1 MAHKTI
7 LIADRDLGL
16 LQALKLRCQKLGV
29 GVRTASGG
37 LEVLK
42 LVHEST
48 PDLLILDIDMPAA
61 DGLSVCEELTNNPTH
76 SPLPV
81 IFFGDRSDPE
91 TLRRFESLDAHY
103 VLKKNADTW
112 VKLEPLIGGMLRN
125 QRVPVQSSVA
135 PDPATSSRKV
145 LVVDNDFHSVQTLKI
160 KLQAYGLE
168 VLTAYNA
175 KEAFWKAVESGPGV
189 IITDYGIANG
199 DGKSLLIRLKIH
211 SLLKSVPVIVI
222 TDRTKG
228 GLKDRDRMCDMLEDG
243 SVVPSFTKPLD
254 FEALVEELRRHVR
267 LDAVRPGSWDEPND
281 TKTPS

>member
-16 LQALKLRCQKLGV
+16 LQALKPRCQKLGV
-29 GVRTASGG
+29 GVRTASDG

-42 LVHEST
+42 LVHENT

-61 DGLSVCEELTNNPTH
+61 DGLSVCEKLTNDPTLW
-76 SPLPV
+76 PLPV

-91 TLRRFESLDAHY
+91 TLRRFESLEAHY
-103 VLKKNADTW
+103 VIKNADPW
-112 VKLEPLIGGMLRN
+112 VKLEPLIGGILRN
-125 QRVPVQSSVA
+125 QRAPVRSSVA
-135 PDPATSSRKV
+135 SDPATSSRKV
-145 LVVDNDFHSVQTLKI
+145 LVVDDDFHSVQTLKI

-175 KEAFWKAVESGPGV
+175 MEAFWKAVESGPGV

-199 DGKSLLIRLKIH
+199 GSKPLLIRLKIH

-228 GLKDRDRMCDMLEDG
+228 GPKHRGRMCDMLEDG
-243 SVVPSFTKPLD
+243 GVVPSFTKPLD
-254 FEALVEELRRHVR
+254 FEALIEELRRHVR
-267 LDAVRPGSWDEPND
+267 LDAVRPGSWDGPND